1 MSNLYF
7 KSTDTLYDITEKYNM
22 TIDVIASIG
31 MEQLKDEKMRE
42 TLGKSITLETL
53 LQIKKMNPVT
63 FEEKIVEA
71 IEASGYVLKKEEH
84 KKEIKLAGVLP
95 CPVRMPLL
103 ESFEEW
109 VSKQSFEFHLSYELK
124 AASMGVDWLKDLIE
138 KDDIN
143 MLPDLFISAG
153 FDLFFDKKL
162 FGKYKTSDI
171 FEDYSG
177 IETYNIDFHNSNIE
191 LKDPDNQYAMLGVVP
206 AVFLINKE
214 ELGELPIP
222 KTWEDILKEE
232 FEGKV
237 SLPIA
242 DFDLFNAMLL
252 NIYKKYGEEGVA
264 RLGKSL
270 KTSMHPSE
278 MVKSHRKKERPIVTV
293 MPYFF
298 TRTVSEGGPMIAVW
312 PEDGAIISPIFMLS
326 KKEKKEDL
334 KLIVEYFSSMEV
346 GEILAHNGKF
356 PSVNPEVDNCIPK
369 ENKYMWIG
377 WDYLKEHDVAT
388 LIETCEDIFN
398 RHVNEVS
405 AIRG

>member
-1 MSNLYF
+1 
-7 KSTDTLYDITEKYNM
+7 
-22 TIDVIASIG
+22 
-31 MEQLKDEKMRE
+31 
-42 TLGKSITLETL
+42 
-53 LQIKKMNPVT
+53 
-63 FEEKIVEA
+63 
-71 IEASGYVLKKEEH
+71 
-84 KKEIKLAGVLP
+84 
-95 CPVRMPLL
+95 
-103 ESFEEW
+103 
-109 VSKQSFEFHLSYELK
+109 
-124 AASMGVDWLKDLIE
+124 
-138 KDDIN
+138 
-143 MLPDLFISAG
+143 
-153 FDLFFDKKL
+153 
-162 FGKYKTSDI
+162 
-171 FEDYSG
+171 
-177 IETYNIDFHNSNIE
+177 
-191 LKDPDNQYAMLGVVP
+191 MLGVVP

-214 ELGELPIP
+214 ELGDLPIP

-298 TRTVSEGGPMIAVW
+298 TRTVSKGGPMVAVW

-334 KLIVEYFSSMEV
+334 KTIVEYFSSREV

-356 PSVNPEVDNCIPK
+356 PSINPKVNNHIPED
-369 ENKYMWIG
+369 NKYMWIG

-388 LIETCEDIFN
+388 LIETCEEIFN
-398 RHVNEVS
+398 RHINEES
-405 AIRG
+405 MI